1 MIIIDRQYFL
11 GVDIGTTAIKAA
23 LFDDE
28 GKKVL
33 HKAQEYSLLKPTAQR
48 VEQIPEV
55 YWDTFKLCVKNLLR
69 DAGIDNSKI
78 SAFAMDSSAETIVFM
93 DDKMQPLDNFYV
105 WMDNRAE
112 LEAVEINKQFT
123 ASEIMSATG
132 QTPIV
137 PIFPAAK
144 ILWFKKN
151 KPELFKQIRMM
162 FMSDD
167 YILWHLTGKMMS
179 HGSSW
184 CTSYLWDITQK
195 CWWPEMLDYL
205 QIHPDQLPE
214 IVECGTPVGTI
225 RPEIADELGLPRNLL
240 IVMGGQDQSSGAIG
254 VGNVKPGIV
263 SESTGGA
270 LMVCITCEKAI
281 FDPNFGLPCN
291 YSDMEDVYMIQSGGK
306 GGILLRWLRDTLCNE
321 ELQKELVGGEN
332 AYDLMDEMAAS
343 VPAGAEGLFLLPFF
357 GGSGA
362 PRRDI
367 YGRGVLYGLSL
378 GHTRAH
384 IIRAF
389 MEALACSIA
398 KMIEYAENLTGTKV
412 TQVRSL
418 GGGSLSPV
426 LCQIK
431 ADVLNRQVVTMKNT
445 QDAAC
450 LGAAIIAGYGAG
462 HWPSIQETALRL
474 AHIDRVYEPN
484 PENRAVYDCLLKKYD
499 LLVEATRDYTER
511 LSKTE

>member
-1 MIIIDRQYFL
+1 MARQYFL

-28 GKKVL
+28 GGKIL
-33 HKAQEYSLLKPTAQR
+33 HKAQEYSVLKPTAQR
-48 VEQIPEV
+48 VEQVPEV
-55 YWDTFKLCVKNLLR
+55 YWHTFKKVVKDLLR
-69 DAGIDNSKI
+69 DADVDPSLIR
-78 SAFAMDSSAETIVFM
+78 AFAMDSSAETIVFM
-93 DDKMQPLDNFYV
+93 DEKMRPLDNFYV

-112 LEAVEINKQFT
+112 AEAVEINAAFSPDQ
-123 ASEIMSATG
+123 IMCATG

-144 ILWFKKN
+144 ILWFRKN
-151 KPELFKQIRMM
+151 KPELFNRIRMM

-167 YILWHLTGKMMS
+167 YILWHMTGRMMS

-184 CTSYLWDITQK
+184 CTSYLWDITKK
-195 CWWPEMLDYL
+195 CWWGEMLDFL
-205 QIHPDQLPE
+205 RITENQLPE

-225 RPEIADELGLPRNLL
+225 LPEIAEELGLPKDLL

-254 VGNVKPGIV
+254 VGNVMPGIV

-270 LMVCITCEKAI
+270 LIVCITCEKAI
-281 FDPNFGLPCN
+281 FDPDHGLPCN
-291 YSDMEDVYMIQSGGK
+291 YSDMQDVYMIQSGGK

-321 ELQKELVGGEN
+321 ELQRELSRGEN

-389 MEALACSIA
+389 MEAQARSIA
-398 KMIEYAENLTGTKV
+398 KMLDYAENLTGTKI

-462 HWPSIQETALRL
+462 HWSSIQETALRL
-474 AHIDRVYEPN
+474 AQIDKVYEPN
-484 PENRAVYDCLLKKYD
+484 PDNRAVYDCLLKKYD
-499 LLVEATRDYTER
+499 LLVEAIRGYTEP
-511 LSKTE
+511 LSKTTM

>member
-1 MIIIDRQYFL
+1 MTVIDRQYFL

-28 GKKVL
+28 GRKVL
-33 HKAQEYSLLKPTAQR
+33 HKAQEYAVLKPSAQR

-55 YWDTFKLCVKNLLR
+55 YWDTFRTCVRSLLR
-69 DAGIDNSKI
+69 DAGVDPAKI
-78 SAFAMDSSAETIVFM
+78 RAFAMDSSAETIVFLDEEM
-93 DDKMQPLDNFYV
+93 RPLDNFYV

-112 LEAVEINKQFT
+112 EEAVEINRRFSP
-123 ASEIMSATG
+123 AEIMSATG

-144 ILWFKKN
+144 ILWFRKN
-151 KPELFKQIRMM
+151 KPELFSRIGMM

-167 YILWHLTGKMMS
+167 YILWHMTGKKMS

-184 CTSYLWDITQK
+184 CTSFLWDITRK
-195 CWWPEMLDYL
+195 VWWPEMLDYL
-205 QIHPDQLPE
+205 QIRADQLPE

-225 RPEIADELGLPRNLL
+225 LPEIADDLGLPRDLL
-240 IVMGGQDQSSGAIG
+240 VVMGGQDQSSGAIG
-254 VGNVKPGIV
+254 VGNVRPGIV

-270 LMVCITCEKAI
+270 LMVCITCEKPI
-281 FDPNFGLPCN
+281 FDPHYGLPCN

-306 GGILLRWLRDTLCNE
+306 GGILLRWLRDTLCTE
-321 ELQKELVGGEN
+321 ELELERAGGEN
-332 AYDLMDEMAAS
+332 AYDLMDRLAAS

-398 KMIEYAENLTGTKV
+398 KMLAYAENLTGAKV

-462 HWPSIQETALRL
+462 HWSSIQETAEKL
-474 AHIDRVYEPN
+474 AQIDKVYNPN
-484 PENRAVYDCLLKKYD
+484 PDNRAAYDCLLAKYD
-499 LLVEATRDYTER
+499 LLVEATRGYTEA

>member
-1 MIIIDRQYFL
+1 MARQYFL

-28 GKKVL
+28 GGKIL
-33 HKAQEYSLLKPTAQR
+33 HKAQEYSVLKPTAQR
-48 VEQIPEV
+48 VEQVPEV
-55 YWDTFKLCVKNLLR
+55 YWHTFKKVVKDLLR
-69 DAGIDNSKI
+69 DADVDPSLIR
-78 SAFAMDSSAETIVFM
+78 AFAMDSSAETIVFM
-93 DDKMQPLDNFYV
+93 DEKMRPLDNFYV

-112 LEAVEINKQFT
+112 AEAVEINAAFSPDQ
-123 ASEIMSATG
+123 IMCATG

-144 ILWFKKN
+144 ILWFRKN
-151 KPELFKQIRMM
+151 KPELFNRIRMM

-167 YILWHLTGKMMS
+167 YILWHMTGRMMS

-184 CTSYLWDITQK
+184 CTSYLWDITKK
-195 CWWPEMLDYL
+195 CWWGEMLDFL
-205 QIHPDQLPE
+205 RITENQLPE

-225 RPEIADELGLPRNLL
+225 LPEIAEELGLPKDLL

-254 VGNVKPGIV
+254 VGNVMPGIV

-281 FDPNFGLPCN
+281 FDPDHGLPCN
-291 YSDMEDVYMIQSGGK
+291 YSDMQDVYMIQSGGK

-321 ELQKELVGGEN
+321 ELQRELSRGEN

-398 KMIEYAENLTGTKV
+398 KMLDYAENLTGTKI

-462 HWPSIQETALRL
+462 HWSSIQETALRL
-474 AHIDRVYEPN
+474 AQIDKVYEPN
-484 PENRAVYDCLLKKYD
+484 PDNRAVYDCLLKKYD
-499 LLVEATRDYTER
+499 LLVEAIRGYTEP
-511 LSKTE
+511 LSKTTM